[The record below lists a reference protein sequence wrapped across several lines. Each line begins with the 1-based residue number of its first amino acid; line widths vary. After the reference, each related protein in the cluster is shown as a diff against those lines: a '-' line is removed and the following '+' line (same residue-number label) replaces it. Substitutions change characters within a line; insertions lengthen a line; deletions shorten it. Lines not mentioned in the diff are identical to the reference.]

1 MELNYRQIGC
11 RIREERTAAGMSQA
25 VLAEITDTSPQ
36 YISHI
41 ENARKRA
48 SLEIVVRIANALGTS
63 VDQLLAGNLG
73 CDRYGCDA
81 EFNKIIADCNSYEKR
96 IILEIAAAAKTVLKH
111 NDWMLNRHD

>member
-73 CDRYGCDA
+73 CDHYGCDT
-81 EFNKIIADCNSYEKR
+81 EFSKIIADCNSYEKR